1 MTYSSLL
8 KLLISKIKI
17 NKDMLYMATLVD
29 MLSKAG

>member
-17 NKDMLYMATLVD
+17 NKDMLDMATLVD